1 MAKRRFKSLIVL
13 GFITTLSSCY
23 MDKEETL
30 YPSPTDCGTGVTY
43 TKDIKPI
50 VDANCVSCHSSTVA
64 KSSGGGNVLDTY
76 EGIKSLATPGTL
88 FNAVN
93 HSPGASKMPKSA
105 SKLNDCSILKI
116 KTWVD
121 AGAPNN

>member
-1 MAKRRFKSLIVL
+1 
-13 GFITTLSSCY
+13 

-30 YPSPTDCGTGVTY
+30 YPSPTDCGKGVTY

-50 VDANCVSCHSSTVA
+50 IDANCVSCHSTTIA
-64 KSSGGGNVLDTY
+64 KSAGGGNILDTY
-76 EGIKSLATPGTL
+76 EGAKSQAVSGTL
-88 FNAVN
+88 FNVVN
-93 HSPGASKMPKSA
+93 HTAGSSKMPKSA
-105 SKLNDCSILKI
+105 NKLNDCSIVKI